1 MRSYFSAAQEVDRP
15 TFYIL
20 FPTRLWSEEI
30 PEFLDSISHTSIS
43 LFDSRISIP
52 PSAGQFLP
60 ANDLQNLQIS
70 IFSNGTEPFHI
81 VILTPPFEAGFF
93 VKAPDIHEYSS
104 NFLQFLPLFTNF
116 FLDHIDSTIQDPRLL
131 NFFLKLFRIIG
142 IKIFP
147 TKL

>member
-93 VKAPDIHEYSS
+93 VKAPDIHEDSS
-104 NFLQFLPLFTNF
+104 NFFLNSSGLSGSKFSQRNF
-116 FLDHIDSTIQDPRLL
+116 DRCSFIRFSMS
-131 NFFLKLFRIIG
+131 
-142 IKIFP
+142 
-147 TKL
+147 